1 MTTTTAITPIE
12 SFRNTLA
19 RMQPE
24 FGAALPPQISVEKFV
39 RTVITVVQMN
49 PKFLDA
55 DRRSLLGS
63 CMKAAQDG
71 LLLDG
76 REAALVPFNGKG
88 GTALQYMPMI
98 GGILKKIRNSGELAS
113 ISANV
118 VYQRDQFDYAL
129 GDDERIVHKPHLGE
143 DRGRPVAVYAIART
157 KDGAVYREVMSVGEV
172 EKIRQSSRAANA
184 GPWVNHWGEMA
195 RKTVIKRLAKR
206 LPTSTD
212 VDQVIASDNE
222 VAGFASDAAGSP
234 TIDPVKSEDHAA
246 LPPAEPATSRLK
258 RSIGKRTKREDLKA
272 EEVVEQAAEPAQAP
286 EPAEAET
293 INPSTEAPSDDA
305 DTAADAHF

>member
-1 MTTTTAITPIE
+1 MTIAQTTAITPIE

-24 FGAALPPQISVEKFV
+24 FTAALPPQIPAEKFI

-49 PKFLDA
+49 PRYLEA

-98 GGILKKIRNSGELAS
+98 AGILKKIRNSGELAS

-118 VYQRDQFDYAL
+118 VYQRDKFDYEL

-143 DRGRPVAVYAIART
+143 DRGAAMAVYAIART

-172 EKIRQSSRAANA
+172 EKIRQSSKAANA

-195 RKTVIKRLAKR
+195 RKTVLKRLAKR

-212 VDQVIASDNE
+212 VDQVIDSDNE
-222 VAGFASDAAGSP
+222 AAGFGSDAP
-234 TIDPVKSEDHAA
+234 AA
-246 LPPAEPATSRLK
+246 AVVNSMQQDGIQTLPQPEAATSRLK
-258 RSIGKRTKREDLKA
+258 RSIGRPRKKA
-272 EEVVEQAAEPAQAP
+272 DSDAETVPEPSSEPAAQSEVTQTEHATSSEEV
-286 EPAEAET
+286 
-293 INPSTEAPSDDA
+293 A
-305 DTAADAHF
+305 DESAADAHY